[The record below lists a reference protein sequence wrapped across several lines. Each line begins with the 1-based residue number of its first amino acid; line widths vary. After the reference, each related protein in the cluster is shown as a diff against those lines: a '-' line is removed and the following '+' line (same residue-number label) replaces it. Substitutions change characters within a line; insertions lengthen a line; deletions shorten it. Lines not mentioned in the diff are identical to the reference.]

1 MLQKYPFGFYRHY
14 PLNYSTIPV
23 SNTIF
28 TAVVTDVT
36 HCASPPF
43 SENLQKLPIQRSALP
58 AVMPHE
64 FSLCHIPT
72 AGCLRGKTT
81 RV

>member
-1 MLQKYPFGFYRHY
+1 KFYRY
-14 PLNYSTIPV
+14 NLFYCSKIPV

-43 SENLQKLPIQRSALP
+43 SANLWKLPMELSALP
-58 AVMPHE
+58 AATTHE
-64 FSLCHIPT
+64 ISN
-72 AGCLRGKTT
+72 
-81 RV
+81 